1 MVLRKAYLQRI
12 RPFIGT
18 DVIKVIT
25 GIRRSGK
32 SVFLTQ
38 LLDEILKSSPETHT
52 VYLNLEDKKNAKF
65 LNGDELYQF
74 LLAEISMAGNKRVC
88 FFLDEVHDAEGWETT
103 VNSIRLK
110 PNVDIYVTG
119 SNSKMLSGELAG
131 TSRLQCLLSHLW
143 NIEKLL
149 RKPLASLTQSGCF

>member
-103 VNSIRLK
+103 VK
-110 PNVDIYVTG
+110 GEKQVFEAGED
-119 SNSKMLSGELAG
+119 MLRG
-131 TSRLQCLLSHLW
+131 RIQ
-143 NIEKLL
+143 K
-149 RKPLASLTQSGCF
+149 CFQGNWHRR